1 MNDCCSEQAL
11 TVLVTQRIPERALSG
26 SPLQITLMVTSNRVK
41 PTQEERRKL
50 WQRQATRPAFD
61 PLVSM
66 KLGPQ
71 AEGIRGA
78 KDPPLGVTIT
88 FGRSRKWCATC
99 TRRKTYWLVEY
110 GPFCK
115 HTVCWE
121 CMGPRVRAAF
131 RAGY

>member
-11 TVLVTQRIPERALSG
+11 TVPVTQGIPERALPG
-26 SPLQITLMVTSNRVK
+26 SPLQITL
-41 PTQEERRKL
+41 
-50 WQRQATRPAFD
+50 A
-61 PLVSM
+61 
-66 KLGPQ
+66 G
-71 AEGIRGA
+71 
-78 KDPPLGVTIT
+78 
-88 FGRSRKWCATC
+88 SRKWCATC
-99 TRRKTYWLVEY
+99 TRRKTYWVVEY